1 MVHYSGYYKIPY
13 VPFYYLRL
21 CHQSETA
28 FMKHLFISP
37 LFLLFT
43 SFSLFSQEIKVS
55 VFKPQGGGVSWSPD
69 GKRICYDMKGPS
81 EEHYYEMHT
90 ANPDGSLDT
99 CISCLNTDLPH
110 KETGSPHYHP
120 SGKYIIFV
128 SEKPFHE
135 GSHVTAIPGFGGF
148 SDIWVMTPDG
158 KKAWKVFETRNDIN
172 DGIIAPK
179 FSHDGKHVV
188 WVERTKSPHPLV
200 QKEFFGL
207 WVITTADFIIDEN
220 GTPKLVNIKKFDPDG
235 EAFYETYGYSP
246 DDKRIIFC
254 SNYNVRFWWS
264 CGIFTIDTVTG
275 KDIKQLTTNDYNE
288 HATYTPDGKHIL
300 WMTNTCAD
308 KQGTDWWIM
317 NTDGS
322 KKQRL
327 TYFNEPTNPEYNG
340 HKKWACYGSFS
351 PDGKSFVGGAQTS
364 LLKQEGLIYKVD
376 FFPCDSGDGLKGEY
390 YDGEDFIPPFKVH
403 LYKCNKSDTNDYHLS
418 QDGYWPPDTRF
429 DPAINF
435 RWGPSWKDTMLKSDS
450 YSIRWTGFVEPLYSE
465 TYTLYTPDD
474 KNISV
479 WVDGNLVI
487 DASIKTNQFDEKNT
501 QIVFEKGKKYSLKV
515 EYHNSLKN
523 RADVNLAWSSEH
535 QYKQVIPMSQL
546 FTDK

>member
-1 MVHYSGYYKIPY
+1 MILIK
-13 VPFYYLRL
+13 R
-21 CHQSETA
+21 C
-28 FMKHLFISP
+28 
-37 LFLLFT
+37 
-43 SFSLFSQEIKVS
+43 FSLLVISASLQIQTQFLYSQEIKIS

-69 GKRICYDMKGPS
+69 GKRICYDMKGPG
-81 EEHYYEMHT
+81 EEHYYEIHT

-99 CISCLNTDLPH
+99 CISCINKDLPH

-128 SEKPFHE
+128 SEKPVHD
-135 GSHVTAIPGFGGF
+135 GSHVTAIPGFGGY
-148 SDIWVMTPDG
+148 SDIWIMTHDG
-158 KKAWKVFETRNDIN
+158 KRAWKVFETRNDIN

-207 WVITTADFIIDEN
+207 WVITTGDFVVDESGN
-220 GTPKLVNIKKFDPDG
+220 PKLVNIKTFNPGG
-235 EAFYETYGYSP
+235 EAFYESYGYSP

-254 SNYNVRFWWS
+254 SNYNVRYWWS
-264 CGIFTIDTVTG
+264 CGIYTIDTVTG
-275 KDIKQLTTNDYNE
+275 KDVHQLTSTDYNE

-300 WMTNTCAD
+300 WMNNTCAD

-317 NTDGS
+317 NTDGT

-327 TYFNEPTNPEYNG
+327 TYFNESSYPDYDG

-364 LLKQEGLIYKVD
+364 LLKQEGLLYRVD
-376 FFPCDSGDGLKGEY
+376 FLPCGDGTGLKGEY
-390 YDGEDFIPPFKVH
+390 YNTEGFSGDFKIR
-403 LYKCNKSDTNDYHLS
+403 NDA
-418 QDGYWPPDTRF
+418 
-429 DPAINF
+429 AIDF
-435 RWGPSWKDTMLKSDS
+435 RWGPSWKDSLLTTDS
-450 YSIRWTGFVEPLYSE
+450 YSVRWTGYVQPICSE

-479 WVDGNLVI
+479 WIDGNLVI
-487 DASIKTNQFDEKNT
+487 DASTKKNEFGEKIT
-501 QIVFEKGKKYSLKV
+501 QIAFEKGKKYSLKV
-515 EYHNSLKN
+515 EYYDKLKN

-535 QYKQVIPMSQL
+535 QYKQIIPQSQL
-546 FTDK
+546 FINK